1 MNLQDTYY
9 NNISVLES
17 LYTAYNGYEF
27 YKYIFPNNENKG
39 EYDNILSK
47 PNAVFLYKKRNN
59 TSKKTETTREF
70 KRHIMLNDT
79 WQDDYIKFVEMNHMT
94 LCSGLSYVGKSN
106 KLDASIHMNALIFDI
121 DGVGANEL
129 NTLLLRFGQ
138 PPENIRTL
146 PIPTFVVLSG
156 TGVHLYYVF
165 KDPINLYP
173 NIKIQLKH
181 LKYELTSR
189 LWEYTQTSQEK
200 QIQFQSINQSFR
212 MVGSINAKY
221 GVELV
226 AFKTGES
233 IDIDYLNEYVKKSE
247 NKVNLEKI
255 FKPSKMT
262 LEEAKKA
269 YPDWYEKVIINR
281 DRSLKKW
288 DIKGKQGY
296 SLYEWWLSQAEYIK
310 GGHRYFYMMC
320 MSVYA
325 CKCDV
330 PIEKLES
337 DMYSIY
343 YKLQKVSHINRL
355 SEDDIHSALEMYS
368 KEYYNLTIETI
379 SALTD
384 VKIKRNKRNYRK
396 QSEHIKYMNAI
407 KSFKLEMNEC
417 TQGGRP
423 TAEDIVSNWQMQ
435 EKNKHRKKIDCIRD
449 TGLSKNTVYKWW
461 VD

>member
-9 NNISVLES
+9 NNISILES
-17 LYTAYNGYEF
+17 LYTSYNGYEF

-39 EYDNILSK
+39 EYDENFSK
-47 PNAVFLYKKRNN
+47 PNAVFLYRNQ
-59 TSKKTETTREF
+59 TKLSKKNKDNRQF
-70 KRHIMLNDT
+70 NRHIMLSDT
-79 WQDDYIKFVEMNHMT
+79 WQDDYMKFVEMNNMT

-106 KLDASIHMNALIFDI
+106 KLDSSRHMNALIFDI
-121 DGVGANEL
+121 DGVGTSEL

-138 PPENIRTL
+138 PPKNIRTL

-165 KDPINLYP
+165 KEPVNLYP
-173 NIKIQLKH
+173 HIKIQLKH
-181 LKYELTSR
+181 LKYELTAR
-189 LWEYTQTSQEK
+189 IWEYTQTSQEK
-200 QIQFQSINQSFR
+200 QIQYQSINQSFR

-226 AFKTGES
+226 AFKTGEY
-233 IDIDYLNEYVKKSE
+233 IDIDYLNEYIKKSE

-255 FKPSKMT
+255 FKEPKMT
-262 LEEAKKA
+262 LAEAKKA
-269 YPDWYEKVIINR
+269 YPEWYEKVIINK
-281 DRSLKKW
+281 DKTSKKW
-288 DIKGKQGY
+288 DIQSKQGY
-296 SLYEWWLSQAEYIK
+296 ALYEWWLNQAENIN

-330 PIEKLES
+330 PFEKLES
-337 DMYSIY
+337 DMYDIY
-343 YKLQKVSHINRL
+343 YKLQQVSHTNKL

-396 QSEHIKYMNAI
+396 QLEHMKYMNAM
-407 KSFKLEMNEC
+407 KSFKIEMNEC
-417 TQGGRP
+417 TKGGRP
-423 TAEDIVSNWQMQ
+423 TAKEIVSNWQTE
-435 EKNKHRKKIDCIRD
+435 EKNKYRKKIDCVRD
-449 TGLSKNTVYKWW
+449 TGLSKNTVYRWW
-461 VD
+461 ID